1 MDEEEHR
8 LKLLCDGSSM
18 WIKPVLNVVH
28 SELLIFLLDSL
39 NPMVHNRI
47 LRKRRHDDDEKGI
60 EML

>member
-8 LKLLCDGSSM
+8 LRLLYDGSSM